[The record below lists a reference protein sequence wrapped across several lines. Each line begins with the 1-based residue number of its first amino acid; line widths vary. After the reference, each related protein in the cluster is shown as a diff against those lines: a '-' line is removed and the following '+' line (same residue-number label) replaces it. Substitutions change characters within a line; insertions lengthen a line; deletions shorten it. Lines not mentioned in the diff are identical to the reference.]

1 VKADR
6 KEQSMALVVL
16 VHGAF
21 GTPAEL
27 APVEPSLHQAGHDVV
42 IVDLPCTDP
51 DASLSDYAAAV
62 IAALGPPERDR
73 ETVVVGH
80 SFGGAT
86 IGLVRERRPDVA
98 LVYVAAVVL
107 EPGQSLLELLLG
119 ADPFYDPDHGDPWEG
134 FEGLIVDAAPGLC
147 RFDLDVM
154 VAAVPEDER
163 EGFRAV
169 MEATQREQGVAP
181 LREGWPGSS
190 LPSGR
195 VSYVLTTRDTMI
207 EPELQRS
214 MATAVGAAV
223 HEIATDHEVFL
234 EAPGDLG
241 AILADIASKSPHSG

>member
-1 VKADR
+1 
-6 KEQSMALVVL
+6 MTLVVL

-27 APVEPSLHQAGHDVV
+27 APVEPSLLEAGHEVV

-51 DASLSDYAAAV
+51 DATLNDYATAV
-62 IAALGPPERDR
+62 ITALGPPERDR
-73 ETVVVGH
+73 ETLVVGH

-107 EPGQSLLELLLG
+107 DPGQSLIELLLG
-119 ADPFYDPDHGDPWEG
+119 TDPFDDPDNDDPWEG

-154 VAAVPEDER
+154 AATVPDDER
-163 EGFRAV
+163 EAFRAA
-169 MEATQREQGVAP
+169 MEATQREQGVAAI
-181 LREGWPGSS
+181 REGWPGAS

-214 MATAVGAAV
+214 MAAKVGAAV

-241 AILADIASKSPHSG
+241 AILAGIASKLPHAG